1 MKSVLGLGSLWWFC
15 EDLHSQSDPF
25 SCLPRCPPPCSQ
37 GFVGRGMGRGREL
50 MPLDGGEVEGPEVGE
65 GIGGNCPN
73 MSPSLKEIPP
83 NCEKASKVVGG

>member
-1 MKSVLGLGSLWWFC
+1 MRICILRAILFLACPDAHPPAHKVLLGGAW
-15 EDLHSQSDPF
+15 
-25 SCLPRCPPPCSQ
+25 
-37 GFVGRGMGRGREL
+37 GGAAEL
-50 MPLDGGEVEGPEVGE
+50 MPLDGGEVEGPEVRE

>member
-1 MKSVLGLGSLWWFC
+1 MRICILRAILFLACPDAHKVLLGGAW
-15 EDLHSQSDPF
+15 
-25 SCLPRCPPPCSQ
+25 
-37 GFVGRGMGRGREL
+37 GGAAEL

>member
-1 MKSVLGLGSLWWFC
+1 MRICILRAILFLARPDAHKVLLGGAW
-15 EDLHSQSDPF
+15 
-25 SCLPRCPPPCSQ
+25 
-37 GFVGRGMGRGREL
+37 GGAGEL
-50 MPLDGGEVEGPEVGE
+50 MPLDGGEVEGPGVGE